1 MEEKE
6 AKRLSLEF
14 IETAEIAYLTTID
27 NDGFPQTRAM
37 FNLRRKKQFPKLH
50 ELFRKKHQDDF
61 MVYFTTNTFSPKI
74 DHIKKNPR
82 VSVYY
87 CKPDEWMG
95 LMLGGE
101 IEIVTERGIKKEL
114 WQNGWEMYYPGGPDD
129 TDYAVLRLSPMFAK
143 YYHQLNF
150 ANFNFS
156 NQK

>member
-1 MEEKE
+1 MDEKE

-14 IETAEIAYLTTID
+14 IEIAEVAYLTTVD
-27 NDGFPQTRAM
+27 NDGFPETRAM

-50 ELFRKKHQDDF
+50 ELFKKHQDDF
-61 MVYFTTNTFSPKI
+61 MVYFTTNTSSLKI
-74 DHIKKNPR
+74 GHIKKNPR

-87 CKPDEWMG
+87 CKPDEWRG

-101 IEIVTERGIKKEL
+101 IEIVTEGGIKKEL

-129 TDYAVLRLSPMFAK
+129 PDYTVLRLSPIFAK

-150 ANFNFS
+150 VNFNFS
-156 NQK
+156 NKK